1 MNIHPYV
8 ELTVQD
14 AETIEKVTEK
24 ENDKLLDLY
33 KKVNEVNDAATQRKK
48 DNEIV
53 DLVDDIK
60 DEDNP
65 FNNIFKTDPEGIFI
79 DDNLFDDFDQ
89 SDKKDIKMVSDDILQ
104 DKNLNQKDVLFQE
117 LPTHPARHQIIKPNE
132 KLELVTNKIKKK
144 YARHRNRE
152 NP

>member
-8 ELTVQD
+8 ELTAQD
-14 AETIEKVTEK
+14 AETIKKVTEK

-33 KKVNEVNDAATQRKK
+33 KKFNEVNDAATQRKK
-48 DNEIV
+48 DNEII

-89 SDKKDIKMVSDDILQ
+89 NDKRI
-104 DKNLNQKDVLFQE
+104 
-117 LPTHPARHQIIKPNE
+117 
-132 KLELVTNKIKKK
+132 
-144 YARHRNRE
+144 
-152 NP
+152 